1 MINISDSKIT
11 KEEEKEIKEFVS
23 ILFLLSKE
31 DRAVLLSNASA
42 LRVRMDIQRK
52 HDLPWQN
59 YMPS

>member
-42 LRVRMDIQRK
+42 LRMRMDIQRK
-52 HDLPWQN
+52 HDLP
-59 YMPS
+59 